1 MPFYLNSNS
10 VELLCQVL
18 FLNSTFHLVID
29 CFLLQKQGRDSFLK
43 NTCFFFLL
51 LLMQSTS
58 KLSLKKKTIA
68 DERGYLRKSLK
79 KYILSHCTS
88 FQIDVTPGGCENSF
102 KASCPTGEQNWH
114 LIAWSPVV
122 SVVFSASGD
131 YSVMMWK
138 IKITIFKVYIS
149 QSKYL

>member
-1 MPFYLNSNS
+1 MAFCYKNREETLNFLEKYL
-10 VELLCQVL
+10 
-18 FLNSTFHLVID
+18 LV
-29 CFLLQKQGRDSFLK
+29 
-43 NTCFFFLL
+43 FFFFFW
-51 LLMQSTS
+51 LMQSTS
-58 KLSLKKKTIA
+58 KLSLKKKTIV

-88 FQIDVTPGGCENSF
+88 FQIDVTPGGCESSF

-122 SVVFSASGD
+122 SAVFSASGD

-138 IKITIFKVYIS
+138 IKIQFLKYIFHN
-149 QSKYL
+149 QSIYKHIWNLYNLCWNGMVMFIPQ